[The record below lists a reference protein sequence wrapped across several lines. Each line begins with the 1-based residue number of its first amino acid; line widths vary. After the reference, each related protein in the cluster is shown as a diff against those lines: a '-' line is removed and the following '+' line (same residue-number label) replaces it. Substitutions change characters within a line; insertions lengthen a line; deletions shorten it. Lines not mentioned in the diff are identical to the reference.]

1 MLIFEFGE
9 LYSPP
14 GTGGVAAHQEN
25 AAKQPLI
32 AQTGWSF
39 WTDHPV
45 RAFQRM
51 PSAILL
57 DGTATPPI
65 LGGEYAFFHFTDQS

>member
-1 MLIFEFGE
+1 
-9 LYSPP
+9 
-14 GTGGVAAHQEN
+14 VAAHQEN